1 MRGKFISFEGGEGGG
16 KSTQAARLAGFL
28 RSKGLDVIET
38 REPGGTQQGEDL
50 RDLLV
55 QGDPDRW
62 LPLSELLMMTAA
74 RVEHVHRLIEPALAA
89 GKWLICARLECMI
102 FGMGDYAA
110 SQGLVMENI
119 GLNESYPGDIFHY
132 PRYHMTIAARAAGL
146 DAVDGPF
153 VDFKNEAAYR
163 IECQRSLSLGMV
175 GKWAIHPSQIDTALD
190 VFSPSQEDVDF
201 AREVIAVYRQAE
213 ADGIGSVG
221 HKGVM
226 VDAAS
231 ARLFQ
236 NTVNRADLIGM

>member
-89 GKWLICARLECMI
+89 GKWVICDRFMDSTLA
-102 FGMGDYAA
+102 Y
-110 SQGLVMENI
+110 QGIAGGL
-119 GLNESYPGDIFHY
+119 GLNMVGQLQEQAVGDAVPDVTFLLDV
-132 PRYHMTIAARAAGL
+132 RAEAGLKRAVTRGGAARFEKKAP
-146 DAVDGPF
+146 PF
-153 VDFKNEAAYR
+153 TKPCAMDFWPLPMKT
-163 IECQRSLSLGMV
+163 LVVL
-175 GKWAIHPSQIDTALD
+175 
-190 VFSPSQEDVDF
+190 
-201 AREVIAVYRQAE
+201 
-213 ADGIGSVG
+213 
-221 HKGVM
+221 
-226 VDAAS
+226 
-231 ARLFQ
+231 
-236 NTVNRADLIGM
+236 